1 MHQET
6 TLSVFGEADWT
17 SGPTFD
23 LGEFISTFKEAIK
36 ADWFNVEDLSGN
48 ERFGL

>member
-1 MHQET
+1 MRRET
-6 TLSVFGEADWT
+6 ALSVFGEANWT

-36 ADWFNVEDLSGN
+36 AYWFNPEDLSGN